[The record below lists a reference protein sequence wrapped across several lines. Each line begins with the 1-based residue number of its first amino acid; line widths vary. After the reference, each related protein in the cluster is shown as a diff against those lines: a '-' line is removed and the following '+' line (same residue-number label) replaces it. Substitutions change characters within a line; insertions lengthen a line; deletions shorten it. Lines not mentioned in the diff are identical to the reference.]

1 MTLYDVL
8 RYAMIKAIRCSET
21 EKIWQGEVSRRLP
34 RDIQDVARR
43 KLRMLNNA
51 QTLHDLR
58 VPPSNRLEPLK
69 GSRSGQFSIRINAQW
84 RICFVWQDGNAHD
97 VEIVDYH

>member
-1 MTLYDVL
+1 MTCV
-8 RYAMIKAIRCSET
+8 IRSWKSAET
-21 EKIWQGEVSRRLP
+21 EKVWRGEVSRRLP

-51 QTLHDLR
+51 QTLLDLR
-58 VPPSNRLEPLK
+58 VPPNNRLEALK
-69 GSRSGQFSIRINAQW
+69 GNRKGQHSIRVNDQW
-84 RICFVWQDGNAHD
+84 RVCFEWRDGNAEN